1 MAPELTE
8 DLRVVAKGGEANMI
22 PVGSTAVREFIERHQ
37 PLLSLHG
44 HIHESRGAVRIGRTL
59 AINPGSTYGEGV
71 LDGATVDIVDGRVDS
86 YQLVSG

>member
-1 MAPELTE
+1 MH
-8 DLRVVAKGGEANMI
+8 
-22 PVGSTAVREFIERHQ
+22 PVGSRAVRKFLEEHQ
-37 PLLSLHG
+37 PILSLHG

-71 LDGATVDIVDGRVDS
+71 LDGAIVDIENGEVDS